1 VTKNLANVTTRSS
14 LPLLPRWYVLAVAVR
29 SEQSAA
35 RELQAVV
42 DDVFVPVTVERRA
55 WTDRIKRVELPLFP
69 GYVFVR
75 LGLSAESRVR
85 LLKCRG
91 VYDLVGKRA
100 GGEVAAAIDDRCVA
114 DLQQMVASDRALDPV
129 TTLVPG
135 RAVVVGAGPLK
146 GVTGVVEEAADGQRR
161 LVVQVALLGR
171 GVRTVLSVDDV
182 LLAPPSPEAPF

>member
-1 VTKNLANVTTRSS
+1 VTDPIS
-14 LPLLPRWYVLAVAVR
+14 LPIAPRWYVLAVAVR

-42 DDVFVPVTVERRA
+42 NDVFVPVSVERRA
-55 WTDRIKRVELPLFP
+55 WTDRIKRVELALFP
-69 GYVFVR
+69 GYVFVK
-75 LGLSAESRVR
+75 LALTAETRVR

-91 VYDLVGKRA
+91 VYDLVGKKA
-100 GGEVAAAIDDRCVA
+100 GGEVASAVDDRCVA

-129 TTLVPG
+129 TTFVPG

-146 GVTGVVEEAADGQRR
+146 GVAGVVEEAADGQRR

-171 GVRTVLSVDDV
+171 GVRAVLSADDV
-182 LLAPPSPEAPF
+182 LLAPG